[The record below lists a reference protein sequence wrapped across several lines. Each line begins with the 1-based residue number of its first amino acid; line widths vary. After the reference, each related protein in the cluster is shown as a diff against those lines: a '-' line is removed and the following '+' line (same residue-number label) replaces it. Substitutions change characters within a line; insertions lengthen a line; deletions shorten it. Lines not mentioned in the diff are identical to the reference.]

1 MDKVKKTED
10 KTFQVLLKE
19 HPLES
24 TVLKRGDIVNGV
36 VVKIVNG
43 TVFVDINYKSEGF
56 ISGSELKSADYSIK
70 NIIPGSELT
79 VYVLNPE
86 NEKGQTELSLRRTED
101 IRRWQKLND
110 SLKNNDIMQ
119 VKVVD
124 FNAGGLLVD
133 ISGGLS
139 GFVPIS
145 QLDFARISKNS
156 DDKTDVSTQLSSMI
170 GEELNVKVIELDR
183 AKDRIIFSEKLA
195 VNNENITLRNET
207 LKNIKVNDILDGVVT
222 GVTKYGLFVT
232 AQGLEGLVHLSEIS
246 WDKVSDPADFYKV
259 GDEVKVQVI
268 GLGDEGKRI
277 AYSIKRLQNDVWD
290 DAISKYKVGQIIKG
304 TVQKIVDYGVFIKIE
319 EGINGLIH
327 ITELSDTHFNDI
339 NDIVKVGDELNL
351 KVLSISPVERHL
363 GLSLK
368 KVESDSKVASTTKK
382 VVKKDKKSVADKKI
396 KEPEKKVVKKVKKPV
411 ADKKVKEVKKK
422 AEKKKK

>member
-1 MDKVKKTED
+1 MTDVKKINN
-10 KTFQVLLKE
+10 KTFQAVLKE

-24 TVLKRGDIVNGV
+24 IVLKRGDIITGK

-43 TVFVDINYKSEGF
+43 TVFVDINYKAEGF

-70 NIIPGSELT
+70 NIVVGSELT

-110 SLKNNDIMQ
+110 SLRNNDIMQ
-119 VKVVD
+119 VKVAD
-124 FNAGGLLVD
+124 FNDGGLLVD
-133 ISGGLS
+133 VKGGLS

-145 QLDFARISKNS
+145 QLDFSRISKS
-156 DDKTDVSTQLSSMI
+156 DGNNRDVSSQLSAMI
-170 GEELNVKVIELDR
+170 GEDLNVKVIELDKF
-183 AKDRIIFSEKLA
+183 KDRIIFSEKLA
-195 VNNENITLRNET
+195 VNNEDIELRNET
-207 LKNIKVNDILDGVVT
+207 LKTVKINDVLSGIVT

-259 GDEVKVQVI
+259 GDQVDVQVI
-268 GLGDEGKRI
+268 GMGDEGKRV
-277 AYSIKRLQNDVWD
+277 AYSIKRLQNDIWD
-290 DAISKYKVGQIIKG
+290 DSISKYKVGQNIKG

-319 EGINGLIH
+319 DGINGLIH
-327 ITELSDTHFNDI
+327 ITELSDTKVGNI
-339 NDIVKVGDELNL
+339 NDIVKMGDVLDL

-368 KVESDSKVASTTKK
+368 KAGISNDSDQEIKPKNSRKSTKT
-382 VVKKDKKSVADKKI
+382 KKDKTKK
-396 KEPEKKVVKKVKKPV
+396 EG
-411 ADKKVKEVKKK
+411 
-422 AEKKKK
+422 